1 MKKHPGKVTFASAG
15 IGSTDHLSS
24 VLLWQKVGAE
34 GVHVPYKGGGAASS
48 DVMAGHADV
57 IITNLSVHTGHIKAG
72 KLKPLA
78 ITADRRAEELPQ
90 VPTVAEAG
98 FKDLEVYSWQGIA
111 APKGLPKDVS
121 QKLSKALVDSLKD
134 PAVRKTP
141 ETAGFEVVA
150 SSPAEFADALVKE
163 TQRWKGV
170 IDAAGI
176 KPE

>member
-1 MKKHPGKVTFASAG
+1 MP
-15 IGSTDHLSS
+15 HLERPDLS
-24 VLLWQKVGAE
+24 VL
-34 GVHVPYKGGGAASS
+34 
-48 DVMAGHADV
+48 
-57 IITNLSVHTGHIKAG
+57 TGHIKAG

-134 PAVRKTP
+134 PAVRKTL

>member
-1 MKKHPGKVTFASAG
+1 
-15 IGSTDHLSS
+15 
-24 VLLWQKVGAE
+24 
-34 GVHVPYKGGGAASS
+34 
-48 DVMAGHADV
+48 
-57 IITNLSVHTGHIKAG
+57 
-72 KLKPLA
+72 
-78 ITADRRAEELPQ
+78 
-90 VPTVAEAG
+90 
-98 FKDLEVYSWQGIA
+98 
-111 APKGLPKDVS
+111 
-121 QKLSKALVDSLKD
+121 LKD